1 MQEKCCGIEDTAR
14 DYFVRIGLHQ
24 SLTMNSLFNLSL
36 ALDVL
41 SRGIQKIIPKCIL
54 FADGIVLIEESR
66 EEIKSKLALETD
78 IGIKGLSLELE

>member
-1 MQEKCCGIEDTAR
+1 MCLVGAYKR
-14 DYFVRIGLHQ
+14 
-24 SLTMNSLFNLSL
+24 LSL
-36 ALDVL
+36 NVYF
-41 SRGIQKIIPKCIL
+41 